1 MNVNIFI
8 AFTAGIVSFLSPCIF
23 PVIPSYLT
31 YIGGLSL
38 NEMQASRKSRIRLF
52 LNSIL
57 FVVGFTLVFTVL
69 GVFFSGVGIALSG
82 FTKYINMA
90 AGIIVV
96 ILGLNFILDFWK
108 ILNLEKKFHF
118 SKKPGGAVGSVL
130 LGMAFGA
137 GWTPCIG
144 PILAS
149 ILFLASGSGSV
160 GRGAGLLLIYSAG
173 LGLPFIIAGLFI
185 AKFQKV
191 FTRLRKYLHAIKIGS
206 GVFLIFIGVLIF
218 TGRLSRINIFL
229 FRLSNGLESLNEEF
243 PIGTAI
249 VSGLVF
255 LIPAIL
261 LGISF
266 VKRLAQ
272 RNTIADPGDELENG
286 ELESEE
292 QGKNK
297 FPIVRLIFSSLFLV
311 ISVLVFTRILDIGTI
326 LSSWL
331 TFQGL

>member
-8 AFTAGIVSFLSPCIF
+8 AFAAGIVSFLSPCIF

-52 LNSIL
+52 LNSLL
-57 FVVGFTLVFTVL
+57 FVVGFTLVFTIL

-82 FTKYINMA
+82 VAKYINMA
-90 AGIIVV
+90 AGIVVV

-144 PILAS
+144 PILAT

-160 GRGAGLLLIYSAG
+160 GRGAGLLLVYSAG
-173 LGLPFIIAGLFI
+173 LGMPFIITGLFF

-191 FTRLRKYLHAIKIGS
+191 FTRLRKYLYAIKVGS
-206 GVFLIFIGVLIF
+206 GIFLIFIGILIF

-229 FRLSNGLESLNEEF
+229 FSISSGLESLNEEF
-243 PIGTAI
+243 PVGTAVI
-249 VSGLVF
+249 LGLVF

-261 LGISF
+261 IGISL
-266 VKRLAQ
+266 VKRLIQ
-272 RNTIADPGDELENG
+272 RSQSVDSEA
-286 ELESEE
+286 ELESEK
-292 QGKNK
+292 QIKSKYPKGR
-297 FPIVRLIFSSLFLV
+297 FIFTIVFLLL
-311 ISVLVFTRILDIGTI
+311 SVLVFTGVLDIGSLI
-326 LSSWL
+326 SSWL

>member
-8 AFTAGIVSFLSPCIF
+8 AFAAGIVSFLSPCIF

-38 NEMQASRKSRIRLF
+38 DEMQASRKSRLRLF
-52 LNSIL
+52 LNSLL
-57 FVVGFTLVFTVL
+57 FMVGFTLVFTIL

-82 FTKYINMA
+82 AAKYINMA
-90 AGIIVV
+90 AGIIVI
-96 ILGLNFILDFWK
+96 ILGVNFILDFWK

-144 PILAS
+144 PILAT

-160 GRGAGLLLIYSAG
+160 VRGAGLLLVYSAG

-191 FTRLRKYLHAIKIGS
+191 FTRLRKYLQAIKIGS
-206 GVFLIFIGVLIF
+206 GVFLILIGILIF

-229 FRLSNGLESLNEEF
+229 FRLSNGLESLNENY
-243 PIGTAI
+243 PVYTTL

-255 LIPAIL
+255 LLPAVLI
-261 LGISF
+261 GISF
-266 VKRLAQ
+266 VKRIIQ
-272 RNTIADPGDELENG
+272 RKDITDTESG
-286 ELESEE
+286 LESEE
-292 QGKNK
+292 QIKSK
-297 FPIVRLIFSSLFLV
+297 FPKAGLFFSIFFLV
-311 ISVLVFTRILDIGTI
+311 ISVLVFTRVLDIGNLI
-326 LSSWL
+326 SSWL

>member
-1 MNVNIFI
+1 MNVNILI
-8 AFTAGIVSFLSPCIF
+8 AFTAGLVSFLSPCIF
-23 PVIPSYLT
+23 PVIPSYLS

-38 NEMQASRKSRIRLF
+38 NELQVSRKSRIRLF
-52 LNSIL
+52 LNSLL
-57 FVVGFTLVFTVL
+57 FVIGFTLVFTIL
-69 GVFFSGVGIALSG
+69 GVFFSSVGIALSG
-82 FTKYINMA
+82 VTKYINMA
-90 AGIIVV
+90 AGVIVV

-144 PILAS
+144 PILAT

-160 GRGAGLLLIYSAG
+160 GRGAGLLLVYSAG

-191 FTRLRKYLHAIKIGS
+191 FARLRKHLNAIKIGS
-206 GVFLIFIGVLIF
+206 GIFLIFIGILIF

-243 PIGTAI
+243 PVSTAI

-261 LGISF
+261 IGISF
-266 VKRLAQ
+266 VKRLIQ
-272 RNTIADPGDELENG
+272 RNNIVETEDELESG
-286 ELESEE
+286 EQVEI
-292 QGKNK
+292 K
-297 FPIVRLIFSSLFLV
+297 FPRGRLIFTSIFLAL
-311 ISVLVFTRILDIGTI
+311 SVLVFTRVMDIGSLI
-326 LSSWL
+326 SSWL

>member
-8 AFTAGIVSFLSPCIF
+8 AFAAGVVSFLSPCIF

-38 NEMQASRKSRIRLF
+38 NEMQANRKSRIRLF
-52 LNSIL
+52 LNSLL
-57 FVVGFTLVFTVL
+57 FVVGFTLVFTIL

-82 FTKYINMA
+82 VTKYINMA
-90 AGIIVV
+90 AGVIVV

-144 PILAS
+144 PILAT

-160 GRGAGLLLIYSAG
+160 GRGAGLLLVYSAG
-173 LGLPFIIAGLFI
+173 LGMPFILAGLFF
-185 AKFQKV
+185 AKFQKA
-191 FTRLRKYLHAIKIGS
+191 FTRLKKYLHAIKIGS
-206 GVFLIFIGVLIF
+206 GIFLIFIGILIF

-229 FRLSNGLESLNEEF
+229 FRLSNGLESLNENF
-243 PIGTAI
+243 PVGTTL
-249 VSGLVF
+249 VLGLVF
-255 LIPAIL
+255 LIPAVII
-261 LGISF
+261 GISL
-266 VKRLAQ
+266 VKRIIQ
-272 RNTIADPGDELENG
+272 QKNIIVT
-286 ELESEE
+286 ESDVDIEK
-292 QGKNK
+292 QVKPK
-297 FPIVRLIFSSLFLV
+297 FPLGRLVFSILFLV
-311 ISVLVFTRILDIGTI
+311 ISVLIFTRVLDIGSLI
-326 LSSWL
+326 SSWL